1 MINYK
6 KEYINS
12 LLAYISYSNMNGSA
26 DGDITWDNLINTDLS
41 IEPAKTNFSDNFLL
55 YLTNKNGLLNGKD
68 EMDGM
73 LSSLNFFTDNFK
85 IIKQVVERGFNGFS
99 ATTYQLQN
107 DIDGTDFKAGQ
118 VFVSYRGTEISAA
131 DFGTDTNLA
140 FSFRTGEGP
149 TVTFFNS
156 VIKSESQERQA
167 ILYLESSF

>member
-1 MINYK
+1 
-6 KEYINS
+6 
-12 LLAYISYSNMNGSA
+12 MNGSEDGKWSDLLNKDLILNA
-26 DGDITWDNLINTDLS
+26 DVFRL
-41 IEPAKTNFSDNFLL
+41 NFRL
-55 YLTNKNGLLNGKD
+55 YLFEKSGENGIQEYEN
-68 EMDGM
+68 M
-73 LSSLNFFTDNFK
+73 LYNLDFFIFNFK